1 MYVYVYIYYLCYNH
15 PFVETVHHGQSTVLD
30 QTDLGLNGGFI
41 AFKSYEFGVII
52 YPPKA
57 LVQAPVK

>member
-1 MYVYVYIYYLCYNH
+1 M
-15 PFVETVHHGQSTVLD
+15 ETVQPGQNTVLD
-30 QTDLGLNGGFI
+30 QTDLGLNCGSV

-52 YPPKA
+52 YPPEA